1 MVSLLSTTNC
11 NLVIPSRRRSSE
23 KTDKSIAAERGWSR
37 LNWVGFVETRGIDF
51 DSCRQT
57 LDNNSVLAQADK
69 AKTLG

>member
-1 MVSLLSTTNC
+1 MVSLLSTTDC

-51 DSCRQT
+51 DNRRQT
-57 LDNNSVLAQADK
+57 LDDSLVLAQTDK
-69 AKTLG
+69 AKTRG